1 MSIERGGLPKPSG
14 ATYAIDIPLVV
25 FRPGEYRLWIGF
37 IDGSNESFSYRLV
50 R

>member
-1 MSIERGGLPKPSG
+1 LLKPSG
-14 ATYAIDIPLVV
+14 ASYVIDIPLVV
-25 FRPGEYRLWIGF
+25 FRPGDYTLWIGF